1 MAKRVLITGCS
12 GLIGR
17 ELCKQLSDMG
27 YYTVGVD
34 NESRFKDF
42 APSCLD
48 AYYQLDIEEF
58 VKKIPNNFDYIY
70 HYAAIN
76 GTKSFYSNPTKV
88 LINNTNVD
96 LTMFSYASSN
106 KRKSC
111 KFIYASSSE
120 VVSGTTNYP
129 TSEELDLYIKDVT
142 NPRWSYRLPKVMTEN
157 LLFNS
162 DINFVI
168 FRYFNVY
175 SEHSGKGHFVKDI
188 IDKIKNQDFNLI
200 SPDETRSFCYVQD
213 AVSATIQCA
222 EMVDNDIINI
232 GSDEEITVQTATKIL
247 SNALGYQG
255 DWNEVPSMQGST
267 KRRRPNLQKLKKYIP
282 NYTPEKFLTVIEKIK
297 DKL

>member
-1 MAKRVLITGCS
+1 VAKKVLITGCS

-17 ELCKQLSDMG
+17 ELSKQLVEMD

-34 NESRFKDF
+34 NETRFKNF
-42 APSCLD
+42 QPSGLD
-48 AYYQLDIEEF
+48 EYYQMGIEEF
-58 VKKIPNNFDYIY
+58 VNAFTNNFDYIY
-70 HYAAIN
+70 HFAAIN
-76 GTKSFYSNPTKV
+76 GTKSFYTNPTHV
-88 LINNTNVD
+88 LLNNTKID
-96 LTMFSYASSN
+96 IAMFDFASSN
-106 KRKSC
+106 LDC

-129 TSEELDLYIKDVT
+129 TAEELDLYIKDVT

-162 DINFVI
+162 NINFVI

-200 SPDETRSFCYVQD
+200 SPNETRSFCYVKD

-222 EMVDNDIINI
+222 EIVQNDIINI
-232 GSDEEITVQTATKIL
+232 GSDEEITIKTATDIL
-247 SNALGYQG
+247 SHALGYKG
-255 DWNEVPSMQGST
+255 DWNELPSMQGST
-267 KRRRPNLQKLKKYIP
+267 KRRQPDLKKLKKYVP
-282 NYTPEKFLTVIEKIK
+282 NYTPEKFSTVIEKIK